1 MFRFG
6 IKQGHL
12 LQFLPVEVSSYCG
25 RIGQLPCLV
34 FTGLLGTELGSP
46 ALRSE
51 TPLPSIGQLIILDVY
66 QNSPLCHPGQVHL
79 HPPDQ

>member
-1 MFRFG
+1 MFRFE
-6 IKQGHL
+6 IKPGHL

-25 RIGQLPCLV
+25 LHRSPWNR
-34 FTGLLGTELGSP
+34 ELGSP

-51 TPLPSIGQLIILDVY
+51 TLLPSMGQLIILDVY
-66 QNSPLCHPGQVHL
+66 QRSPLCQPGQVHL